1 MLRKVISP
9 RKKLNDGAAAEQLA
23 ERYLVEQGYQCIAR
37 NFHSRVGEVDL
48 IMRHGNTIVFV
59 EVRYRANTSRGTASE
74 SVTKHKYLRCL
85 KTAEYWL
92 TKNNLQNS
100 QYQIDVIAID
110 GQLSV
115 DNLHWLQAVQI

>member
-9 RKKLNDGAAAEQLA
+9 RRNLTDGALAEQLA
-23 ERYLVEQGYQCIAR
+23 ERYLIEQGYQFIAR

-48 IMRHGNTIVFV
+48 IMRSDNTIVFI
-59 EVRYRANTSRGTASE
+59 EVRYRADASRGSAAE
-74 SVTKHKYLRCL
+74 SITKQKYLRCL

-92 TKNNLQNS
+92 IKNNLQSS

-110 GQLSV
+110 GKL
-115 DNLHWLQAVQI
+115 DANNIHWLQAVQI